1 MQLNEGSVMKLR
13 TRRRGGREKKTK
25 AAIMLT
31 DNRPVNYLS
40 DNISAGAVW
49 LAINCI
55 VKVALWRGVFERGAS
70 PLFVCVFV
78 FFFVFGIM
86 PVYDKQHNIAK

>member
-1 MQLNEGSVMKLR
+1 MREVLWNYGPGVEGGEKK
-13 TRRRGGREKKTK
+13 KKTK

-55 VKVALWRGVFERGAS
+55 VKVALWRGVLERGAS
-70 PLFVCVFV
+70 PLCVCVFV
-78 FFFVFGIM
+78 LFFCIW
-86 PVYDKQHNIAK
+86 HNACLWQAT